1 MIQKSKK
8 LSPEQKEKWL
18 QVISNDFMSSEESQ
32 EDDLVIHSIPWRSK
46 LVDSMFQKIDQKI
59 AVNRSSRSKR
69 QKKTRKLGQSSS
81 HPCPDTAPEW
91 AVAK

>member
-8 LSPEQKEKWL
+8 LSPEQKERWL

-46 LVDSMFQKIDQKI
+46 LVDSKFQKIDQKI
-59 AVNRSSRSKR
+59 
-69 QKKTRKLGQSSS
+69 
-81 HPCPDTAPEW
+81 
-91 AVAK
+91 